1 MTLVMTLAKR
11 HQAVLP
17 SLPGDSIPQSPF
29 DLLPRSS
36 LSTLSTQR
44 PNTEPASSGGKLAAM
59 VVICIWEKVT
69 KPGVEPSPV
78 VQRPR
83 R

>member
-1 MTLVMTLAKR
+1 MTLAKR

-17 SLPGDSIPQSPF
+17 SLPGDSIPQSSF
-29 DLLPRSS
+29 DLLPRRSS
-36 LSTLSTQR
+36 PSTLSTQR
-44 PNTEPASSGGKLAAM
+44 PNTEPALSGGKLAAI
-59 VVICIWEKVT
+59 VVICTWEEVT
-69 KPGVEPSPV
+69 RPGVEPSPV